1 MRISGWFRG
10 FALLL
15 LALPAPGLA
24 EPARLALDPRGLEDF
39 RSYTAVDGRVVFF
52 GLFPAGSTP
61 AGQAQCALWEIDPV
75 TGAAEP
81 LAKVCAGEG
90 DFLDPNLRVIADTG
104 AVVFFA
110 DSSGFLWRTDGTS
123 AGTFPLRNVEIA
135 PPSSPP
141 GSSVLG
147 PDGRTLFFSGC
158 TPAAGCEPWRSDGT
172 RQGTR
177 PLGDLLG
184 GAIGSNP
191 THFTVAGGR
200 VLFTVDGRI
209 WSTGGT
215 AADTVLLAQI
225 PGASIQGFLSQ
236 GSLIYFL
243 ALDRPGETVQVLET
257 ATGRVRRLASFPSDP
272 RNTTVS
278 LRVVAGRLL
287 FVEFDPHGEAY
298 RIWQVNGEQARPI
311 GPPFDFT
318 LGGDLSAVAGGR
330 IVFAAARGTSSRQQ
344 LWALDP
350 GTKKPHLLQGCPGG
364 CPEPAL
370 APAVVF
376 DGRLYFAVLDA
387 GQGFELWT
395 SDGTAQGTRRF
406 FKNLCPGPCASEP
419 TPLRVALGRLLFSD
433 GAGRLWASDG
443 TAAGTVRFAQ
453 APFGPPSF
461 VPLDFAEINGRIV
474 FTGLDPVSGPQ
485 PFRSDL
491 TPEGTEPLSTI
502 GDGEHGRELWA
513 LPLPR

>member
-1 MRISGWFRG
+1 MKISGRFPG
-10 FALLL
+10 FLLLL
-15 LALPAPGLA
+15 LALPVPGLTS
-24 EPARLALDPRGLEDF
+24 DPRDLQAF
-39 RSYTAVDGRVVFF
+39 RSYTAVGGRVVFF
-52 GLFPAGSTP
+52 GLFPAESTP
-61 AGQAQCALWEIDPV
+61 AGQAQCALWEVDPA

-81 LAKVCAGEG
+81 LAKVCEGER
-90 DFLDPNLRVIADTG
+90 DFLDPNLRVIAATG

-110 DSSGFLWRTDGTS
+110 DSAGQLWRTDGT
-123 AGTFPLRNVEIA
+123 AEGTFPLRNVKIA
-135 PPSSPP
+135 PPFSQS

-158 TPAAGCEPWRSDGT
+158 TPVAGCEPWRSDGT

-191 THFTVAGGR
+191 THFTVAAGR

-215 AADTVLLAQI
+215 AADTVLLARI

-243 ALDRPGETVQVLET
+243 ALDRSGETVQVLET
-257 ATGRVRRLASFPSDP
+257 ATGRVRKLASFPSDP

-287 FVEFDPHGEAY
+287 FVENDPHGEAY

-318 LGGDLSAVAGGR
+318 LGGDLYAVAGGR

-350 GTKKPHLLQGCPGG
+350 GTKKPRLLQGCPGG
-364 CPEPAL
+364 CPEPVEAL
-370 APAVVF
+370 GPAAVF
-376 DGRLYFAVLDA
+376 KGRLYFAVLDA
-387 GQGFELWT
+387 RQGFELWT
-395 SDGTAQGTRRF
+395 SDGTAQGTHVF
-406 FKNLCPGPCASEP
+406 FRNLCPGPCASEP

-443 TAAGTVRFAQ
+443 TAAGTVQFAQ
-453 APFGPPSF
+453 APVGPPSF
-461 VPLDFAEINGRIV
+461 VPLDFAETGGRIV
-474 FTGLDPVSGPQ
+474 FTGLDPASGPQ
-485 PFRSDL
+485 PFISDL
-491 TPEGTEPLSTI
+491 TPEGTEPLP
-502 GDGEHGRELWA
+502 GK
-513 LPLPR
+513 P

>member
-1 MRISGWFRG
+1 MKISGWFRG
-10 FALLL
+10 SVLLL
-15 LALPAPGLA
+15 LALPASGLA
-24 EPARLALDPRGLEDF
+24 EPAHLAFDPQSLEDF
-39 RSYTAVDGRVVFF
+39 SSYTAVDGRVVFF

-61 AGQAQCALWEIDPV
+61 PGQAQCALWEIYPA

-81 LAKVCAGEG
+81 LAKVCEGEA
-90 DFLDPNLRVIADTG
+90 DFRGSNLRMIADTG
-104 AVVFFA
+104 AVAFFS
-110 DSSGFLWRTDGTS
+110 DSAGVLWRTDGT
-123 AGTFPLRNVEIA
+123 AEDTFPLRDIEIA
-135 PPSSPP
+135 PPSS
-141 GSSVLG
+141 GTGNAVLG
-147 PDGRTLFFSGC
+147 TDGRTLFFSGC
-158 TPAAGCEPWRSDGT
+158 TPTAGCEPWRSDGS

-177 PLGDLLG
+177 PLGDILG

-191 THFTVAGGR
+191 INFTVAGAR
-200 VLFTVDGRI
+200 VLFAVAGQI

-215 AADTVLLAQI
+215 AADTVLLAEI

-243 ALDRPGETVQVLET
+243 ALDRSGETVQVLET
-257 ATGRVRRLASFPSDP
+257 ATGRVRKLASFPSDP

-278 LRVVAGRLL
+278 LQVVAGRLL
-287 FVEFDPHGEAY
+287 FVENDPHGEAY
-298 RIWQVNGEQARPI
+298 RIWQMNGEQARPI

-318 LGGDLSAVAGGR
+318 SGGDRLFAVAGGR
-330 IVFAAARGTSSRQQ
+330 VVFAAGRGISSGQQ
-344 LWALDP
+344 LWVLDP

-364 CPEPAL
+364 CPEPVEAL
-370 APAVVF
+370 APAAVLG
-376 DGRLYFAVLDA
+376 GRLYFAVLDVR
-387 GQGFELWT
+387 QGFELWT

-461 VPLDFAEINGRIV
+461 VRLDFTEIGGRIV
-474 FTGLDPVSGPQ
+474 FTGLDPASGPQ
-485 PFRSDL
+485 PFISDL
-491 TPEGTEPLSTI
+491 TPEGTEPLA
-502 GDGEHGRELWA
+502 GK
-513 LPLPR
+513 P